1 MPNRILKESIC
12 RSDTIDQL
20 TWFEEV
26 LFYRLIVSCDDYGRF
41 DGRPAIIRGTC
52 FPLKDITNK
61 TIADAL
67 QKLTSVGLVREY
79 YVQGRPYLHMVT
91 WGDHQQVRAKKSKY
105 PAEESNCENLQS
117 SDINCNQMIADD
129 CNSPRNPIQSEYESK
144 TISREEP
151 ERFEDFAAAYPKTG
165 ADLPGVAVEYL
176 NTLRMGVTAND
187 LVQAAKNY
195 AEACQIRRTQP
206 LYVLN
211 AENFLRKLKF
221 DEYLPEKYKKPKPPK
236 RQHTSVDQYN
246 QFMKHDYDMDS
257 LEAALLGK

>member
-117 SDINCNQMIADD
+117 SDINCNQMIADV
-129 CNSPRNPIQSEYESK
+129 PVIQSNPNTNPKQYRARNQSGLRTLLQLTQK
-144 TISREEP
+144 QGQTCREW
-151 ERFEDFAAAYPKTG
+151 
-165 ADLPGVAVEYL
+165 LW
-176 NTLRMGVTAND
+176 NT
-187 LVQAAKNY
+187 
-195 AEACQIRRTQP
+195 
-206 LYVLN
+206 
-211 AENFLRKLKF
+211 
-221 DEYLPEKYKKPKPPK
+221 
-236 RQHTSVDQYN
+236 
-246 QFMKHDYDMDS
+246 
-257 LEAALLGK
+257 

>member
-79 YVQGRPYLHMVT
+79 YVQGRPYLHMAT
-91 WGDHQQVRAKKSKY
+91 WGDHQQVRSK
-105 PAEESNCENLQS
+105 EKQISSGRKQLRE
-117 SDINCNQMIADD
+117 SDII
-129 CNSPRNPIQSEYESK
+129 
-144 TISREEP
+144 
-151 ERFEDFAAAYPKTG
+151 
-165 ADLPGVAVEYL
+165 
-176 NTLRMGVTAND
+176 
-187 LVQAAKNY
+187 
-195 AEACQIRRTQP
+195 
-206 LYVLN
+206 
-211 AENFLRKLKF
+211 
-221 DEYLPEKYKKPKPPK
+221 
-236 RQHTSVDQYN
+236 
-246 QFMKHDYDMDS
+246 
-257 LEAALLGK
+257 

>member
-20 TWFEEV
+20 SWFEEV
-26 LFYRLIVSCDDYGRF
+26 LFYRLIVACDDYGRF

-105 PAEESNCENLQS
+105 PAEESNCENLIS
-117 SDINCNQMIADD
+117 DDINCNQMITSD
-129 CNSPRNPIQSEYESK
+129 CNSPRLQSIRIRIQNNIARGSQSGLRTLLQLTRK
-144 TISREEP
+144 QGQTCREW
-151 ERFEDFAAAYPKTG
+151 
-165 ADLPGVAVEYL
+165 LW
-176 NTLRMGVTAND
+176 NT
-187 LVQAAKNY
+187 
-195 AEACQIRRTQP
+195 
-206 LYVLN
+206 
-211 AENFLRKLKF
+211 
-221 DEYLPEKYKKPKPPK
+221 
-236 RQHTSVDQYN
+236 
-246 QFMKHDYDMDS
+246 
-257 LEAALLGK
+257 

>member
-79 YVQGRPYLHMVT
+79 YVQGRPYLHMAT

-105 PAEESNCENLQS
+105 PAEESNCENLIS
-117 SDINCNQMIADD
+117 SDINCNQMISND

-151 ERFEDFAAAYPKTG
+151 ERFEDFAAAYPKAG

-176 NTLRMGVTAND
+176 NTLRMGVAADD
-187 LVQAAKNY
+187 LVQAAQNY
-195 AEACQIRRTQP
+195 AEACQIRGTQQQ
-206 LYVLN
+206 YVLN

-236 RQHTSVDQYN
+236 RQQTSVDQYN
-246 QFMKHDYDMDS
+246 QFMKADYDMDS

>member
-20 TWFEEV
+20 SWFEEV
-26 LFYRLIVSCDDYGRF
+26 LFYRLIVACDDYGRF

-91 WGDHQQVRAKKSKY
+91 WGDHQQVI
-105 PAEESNCENLQS
+105 SN
-117 SDINCNQMIADD
+117 D

-144 TISREEP
+144 TISREGP
-151 ERFEDFAAAYPKTG
+151 ERFEDFAAAYPKAG

-206 LYVLN
+206 QYVLN

-236 RQHTSVDQYN
+236 RQQTSVDQYN
-246 QFMKHDYDMDS
+246 QFMKADYDMDS

>member
-12 RSDTIDQL
+12 RSDTLDQL
-20 TWFEEV
+20 SWFEEV

-61 TIADAL
+61 SIADAL

-79 YVQGRPYLHMVT
+79 YVQGRPYLQMVT

-105 PAEESNCENLQS
+105 PVEESACENMIAN
-117 SDINCNQMIADD
+117 DIRCNQKEADA
-129 CNSPRNPIQSEYESK
+129 CNSSRNPIQSEYESDI
-144 TISREEP
+144 TSREGA
-151 ERFEDFAAAYPKTG
+151 ERFEDFAAAYPKAG

-187 LVQAAKNY
+187 LVQAAQNY
-195 AEACQIRRTQP
+195 AEACQIRGTQP
-206 LYVLN
+206 QYVLN

-236 RQHTSVDQYN
+236 RQQTSVDQYN
-246 QFMKHDYDMDS
+246 QFMKADYDMDS

>member
-20 TWFEEV
+20 SWFEEV
-26 LFYRLIVSCDDYGRF
+26 LFYRLIVACDDYGRF

-79 YVQGRPYLHMVT
+79 YVQGRPYLHIVT

-105 PAEESNCENLQS
+105 PAEDSSCESLIS

-129 CNSPRNPIQSEYESK
+129 CNSPRNPIQSESN
-144 TISREEP
+144 TNTNPSLCT
-151 ERFEDFAAAYPKTG
+151 ERSSITPC
-165 ADLPGVAVEYL
+165 
-176 NTLRMGVTAND
+176 RMMT
-187 LVQAAKNY
+187 VQR
-195 AEACQIRRTQP
+195 C
-206 LYVLN
+206 
-211 AENFLRKLKF
+211 
-221 DEYLPEKYKKPKPPK
+221 
-236 RQHTSVDQYN
+236 
-246 QFMKHDYDMDS
+246 
-257 LEAALLGK
+257 

>member
-41 DGRPAIIRGTC
+41 DGRPAVIRGTC
-52 FPLKDITNK
+52 FPLKDITCK
-61 TIADAL
+61 SIADAL

-105 PAEESNCENLQS
+105 PAEESNCENLIS
-117 SDINCNQMIADD
+117 NDIKCNQAISED

-144 TISREEP
+144 TISREET
-151 ERFEDFAAAYPKTG
+151 ERFEDFAAAYPKAG

-176 NTLRMGVTAND
+176 NTLRMDVTAND
-187 LVQAAKNY
+187 LVQAAQNY
-195 AEACQIRRTQP
+195 A
-206 LYVLN
+206 
-211 AENFLRKLKF
+211 
-221 DEYLPEKYKKPKPPK
+221 
-236 RQHTSVDQYN
+236 
-246 QFMKHDYDMDS
+246 
-257 LEAALLGK
+257 